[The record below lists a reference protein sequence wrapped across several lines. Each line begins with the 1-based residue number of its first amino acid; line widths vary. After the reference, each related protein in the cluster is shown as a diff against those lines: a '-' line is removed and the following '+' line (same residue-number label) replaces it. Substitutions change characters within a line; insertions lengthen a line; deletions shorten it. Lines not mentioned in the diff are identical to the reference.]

1 MARAMLDEVGAP
13 HRPRGYP
20 LHGRP
25 AVGHRLDDPEVVE
38 IPHLVVVLRVGDG
51 GAQHLLDQAAG
62 RLRGVLQRGQRLPHR
77 LAPDVIQDEAG
88 LGGGHPDVARGRLG
102 AHAQDFPVGEAAAF
116 SAWPCALKVRVSAN
130 SPSRWPTMFS
140 VTYTGMNFLPLCTA
154 SVWPTNSGA
163 IVDRRD
169 HVLRTFFWRERLS
182 SSIRPYSFSSMKG
195 PFLVERPMPRSYF
208 FRRVT
213 IMESDGRAPRRVL

>member
-1 MARAMLDEVGAP
+1 EVGAA
-13 HRPRGYP
+13 HGSRRDALGRGTRV
-20 LHGRP
+20 GRGLYH
-25 AVGHRLDDPEVVE
+25 AQVVQV
-38 IPHLVVVLRVGDG
+38 PHLVIVLRVRDG
-51 GAQHLLDQAAG
+51 RPQHLLDEPRG
-62 RLRGVLQRGQRLPHR
+62 GLRRELKGGERLAHR
-77 LAPDVIQDEAG
+77 LVPDMVEDQPR
-88 LGGGHPDVARGRLG
+88 LGGGHADIPGGG
-102 AHAQDFPVGEAAAF
+102 AGLHDFPVGDTAAF
-116 SAWPCALKVRVSAN
+116 SADPCALKVRVMAN

-195 PFLVERPMPRSYF
+195 PSF
-208 FRRVT
+208 
-213 IMESDGRAPRRVL
+213 